1 MKNRISV
8 PDIIRLT
15 LVLGLPIAFNP
26 WGASAFELPK
36 AMFLRTS
43 VIFLCWVT
51 LLAYL
56 ERPPQRAGSSPPP
69 GMLCASVVFILSLLL
84 ATVFSYD
91 LHTSLWG
98 TLERQQGFLT
108 LTAYLALFWLTASQV
123 RRWSQVDRLWSAL
136 VWGSLPVVLYGLLQ
150 GIGVRPLGWQTDA
163 ASPVLSTLGRANFF
177 GSYLVLIIPLTAARA
192 KLAHDPR
199 PLLCLLV
206 GQLVCWLLT
215 LARGAWIGLGAAVV
229 IGAWAWAYAA
239 GRRRAARI
247 VLALVLLGAGSVVLM
262 VLSSSNAAL
271 TEFPYLGSLTSLVET
286 DAGSVAARLTIWR
299 ATLPMIAARPW
310 LGYGPETMW
319 PLFMRVFPPELVY
332 YHGRGVI
339 VDRAHNLWL
348 DSGMRAGLLGGLAF
362 AALLLATFGQIRRG
376 LCRGER
382 RAERIL
388 WIALAAALGGHVVDL
403 HVSFDLTTTGM
414 IFWLLLA
421 LVAALSRRVNA
432 DGEDGMPVSVGPLLK
447 FRYLVATLIVLA
459 LVGQLA
465 LRPLLADV
473 AYWRSQQPRR
483 TLETRLREA
492 ERAVRLWSLEP
503 TYRLG
508 LAELYVQQGDCAA
521 ANAQMTVLTER
532 RLDDPQVWAAWGSL
546 HAQCGAR
553 ARAEAAWREAIHLA
567 PNIGLYHRWFGSIL
581 AEHGKLEQ
589 AADTLQRAVAL
600 DATDVTAYRWLGDV
614 YQALGKEDAAREAY
628 RQAEYWRKKIME

>member
-1 MKNRISV
+1 M
-8 PDIIRLT
+8 PDVLRLT
-15 LVLGLPIAFNP
+15 LVLGLPVVFNP
-26 WGASAFELPK
+26 WGTSAFELPK
-36 AMFLRTS
+36 AMFLRMF

-56 ERPPQRAGSSPPP
+56 ERPPQRTRSSPAP
-69 GMLCASVVFILSLLL
+69 GMLWASGAFILSLLL

-91 LHTSLWG
+91 PHTSLWG
-98 TLERQQGFLT
+98 ALDRQQGLLT
-108 LTAYLALFWLTASQV
+108 VTAYLALFWLTASQV
-123 RRWSQVDRLWSAL
+123 RRWGQVDRLWSVL
-136 VWGSLPVVLYGLLQ
+136 VWGSGPVVLYGLLQ

-192 KLAHDPR
+192 KLARDPR
-199 PLLCLLV
+199 PLLCLLA

-215 LARGAWIGLGAAVV
+215 LARGAWMGLGAAVV
-229 IGAWAWAYAA
+229 IGAWAWAYAE
-239 GRRRAARI
+239 GHRRAAWTVL
-247 VLALVLLGAGSVVLM
+247 VLALLGTGSLVLLMILGA
-262 VLSSSNAAL
+262 SNAAL
-271 TEFPYLGSLTSLVET
+271 AEFHRLGFLTSLVNT
-286 DAGSVAARLTIWR
+286 DAGSVAARLAIWR
-299 ATLPMIAARPW
+299 TTLPMIAARPW
-310 LGYGPETMW
+310 LGYGPETIW

-348 DSGMRAGLLGGLAF
+348 DLGMRAGLLGGLAF

-376 LCRGER
+376 LLAGRR

-388 WIALAAALGGHVVDL
+388 WIALAAALGGHLVDL
-403 HVSFDLTTTGM
+403 HVTFDLTTTGM

-421 LVAALSRRVNA
+421 LVAALSRRLNGA
-432 DGEDGMPVSVGPLLK
+432 GEDVLPVSVESLLK
-447 FRYLVATLIVLA
+447 FRYFVATLIVLA

-473 AYWRSQQPRR
+473 AYWRSRQPRQ
-483 TLETRLREA
+483 TLDTRLQEA

-508 LAELYVQQGDCAA
+508 LAELYAQQGDCAA
-521 ANAQMTVLTER
+521 ANAQMTVLRAR
-532 RLDDPQVWAAWGSL
+532 RSDDPQVWAAWGSL
-546 HAQCGAR
+546 HAQCGDR
-553 ARAEAAWREAIHLA
+553 SRTEAAWREAIRLA
-567 PNIGLYHRWFGSIL
+567 PNLGLYHRRLGWIL
-581 AEHGKLEQ
+581 ANHGELEQ

-600 DATDVTAYRWLGDV
+600 DATDVTAYRWLGEV
-614 YQALGKEDAAREAY
+614 YQALGKEEAAQEAY
-628 RQAEYWRKKIME
+628 RQAEYWSEQTVE